1 MVEATKKKSK
11 VFDYFCAE
19 DQFSGGV
26 AWCAGCPLE
35 LTARFVPMVL
45 GKDMVFVGTPSCS
58 APVLHGQNV
67 GAWHKLSYL
76 ACVMTGVASSATGLS
91 RYFRRTGQDATVVC
105 FTGDGCATDIGF
117 QPLSGAAERQEHI
130 IYITYDNE
138 GYMNTGNQRSSAT
151 PKGAATTTTPVGKVG
166 HGKPTPSKNL
176 PLIMLMHRPR
186 YMATATLSHLEDFAK
201 KLQKA
206 KAAAREGFV
215 YIHVFSPCP
224 VGWRIDS
231 NNVIEVCRNAVRTN
245 YFPLWEAEDGKP
257 RLTLEIANPR
267 PITEFT
273 KLMRKFA
280 HLKDDGLADL
290 QNMVNERYT
299 LLKGMCDAVKQGE
312 NKVAKTGS

>member
-1 MVEATKKKSK
+1 MVEATKKRNR
-11 VFDYFCAE
+11 VFDYFCTE
-19 DQFSGGV
+19 DKFSGGV

-35 LTARFVPMVL
+35 LTARFIPRIL
-45 GKDMVFVGTPSCS
+45 GDNMVFVGTPSCS

-67 GAWHKLSYL
+67 GAWHKLPYL

-91 RYFRRTGQDATVVC
+91 RYYQKTGQDATVVC
-105 FTGDGCATDIGF
+105 FTGDGCASDVGF

-151 PKGAATTTTPVGKVG
+151 QKGAATTTTPVGKVG
-166 HGKPTPSKNL
+166 RGKPTTSKNM

-186 YMATATLSHLEDFAK
+186 YLATATLSHLEDFAK

-206 KAAAREGFV
+206 KEMVKEGFV
-215 YIHVFSPCP
+215 YLHVFSPCP

-231 NNVIEVCRNAVRTN
+231 DKVIEVCRTAVRTN

-257 RLTLEIANPR
+257 RFTVEVASPK
-267 PITEFT
+267 PVTDFT
-273 KLMRKFA
+273 KLMRKFS
-280 HLKDDGLADL
+280 HLKEEGLAEL
-290 QNMVNERYT
+290 QQQVDERFK
-299 LLKGMCDAVKQGE
+299 LIKGLVEVTK
-312 NKVAKTGS
+312 